1 MSVALPRVSRS
12 AESRRQRNVADKRHA
27 SMLVVVAQFRA
38 VVQAMHRHYRYVER
52 KCGVSGAHVWA
63 LAEIA
68 SAPGIKVSDLARAL
82 AIHQSTAS
90 NLVDKLEQAGFL
102 LRQRRREDWRVVR
115 LSVTA
120 AGKRLLDRA
129 PRPLRGPLQ
138 DALLQLPASR
148 LSALEGD
155 LAALL
160 RQMHATAGARTPLL
174 AEIIK

>member
-1 MSVALPRVSRS
+1 ML
-12 AESRRQRNVADKRHA
+12 
-27 SMLVVVAQFRA
+27 LVVKQFRA

-68 SAPGIKVSDLARAL
+68 EAPGIKVSDLARAL
-82 AIHQSTAS
+82 AVHQSTAS

-102 LRQRRREDWRVVR
+102 VRQRRREDWRVVR

-120 AGKRLLDRA
+120 AGRRLLARA
-129 PRPLRGPLQ
+129 PRPLPGPLQ
-138 DALLQLPASR
+138 DALLRLPLSR
-148 LSALEGD
+148 LAALETE

-160 RQMHATAGARTPLL
+160 RQMHATASAGTTLL
-174 AEIIK
+174 AEVIK

>member
-1 MSVALPRVSRS
+1 ML
-12 AESRRQRNVADKRHA
+12 
-27 SMLVVVAQFRA
+27 LVVKQFRA

-68 SAPGIKVSDLARAL
+68 EAPGIKVSDLARAL
-82 AIHQSTAS
+82 AVHQSTAS

-102 LRQRRREDWRVVR
+102 VRQRRREDWRVVR

-120 AGKRLLDRA
+120 AGRRLLARA
-129 PRPLRGPLQ
+129 PRPLPGPLQ
-138 DALLQLPASR
+138 DALLRLPLSR
-148 LSALEGD
+148 LASLETE

-160 RQMHATAGARTPLL
+160 RQMHATASTSTTLL
-174 AEIIK
+174 AEVIK

>member
-1 MSVALPRVSRS
+1 VSVEARRASRG
-12 AESRRQRNVADKRHA
+12 AESPRQRIATDKRRA
-27 SMLVVVAQFRA
+27 SMLLIVRQFRA
-38 VVQAMHRHYRYVER
+38 VVQAMHQHYRYVEQ

-68 SAPGIKVSDLARAL
+68 AAPGIKVSDLARAL
-82 AIHQSTAS
+82 AVHQSTAS

-129 PRPLRGPLQ
+129 PRPLPGPLQ
-138 DALLQLPASR
+138 DALLHLPASR
-148 LSALEGD
+148 LSALETD

-160 RQMHATAGARTPLL
+160 RKMHASAGARATLL